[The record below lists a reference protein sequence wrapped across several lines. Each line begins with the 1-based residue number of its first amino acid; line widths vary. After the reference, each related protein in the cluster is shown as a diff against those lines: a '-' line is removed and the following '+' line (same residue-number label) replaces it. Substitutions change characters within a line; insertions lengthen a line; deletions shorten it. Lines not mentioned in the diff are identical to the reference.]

1 METIEILRSARA
13 LIDAP
18 EKWTKGTEARDAHG
32 FRVRFESPD
41 AVCFC
46 AVGALLGALHRAG
59 NDDDGECVA
68 LRRLRKALPI
78 GFADVVSLNDHPDT
92 THADIM
98 AVFDRAI
105 AAEEAAI
112 KALDTPA

>member
-18 EKWTKGTEARDAHG
+18 EKWTKWTEARDAAG
-32 FRVRFESPD
+32 LGVPCYD
-41 AVCFC
+41 KNAVCFC
-46 AVGALLGALHRAG
+46 AVGAVVRHPTNGKTFF
-59 NDDDGECVA
+59 A
-68 LRRLRKALPI
+68 LRLLREALPTGGYI
-78 GFADVVSLNDHPDT
+78 DEYNDHPET
-92 THADIM
+92 THADIL
-98 AVFDRAI
+98 ALFDRAI

>member
-18 EKWTKGTEARDAHG
+18 EKWTKGTEARDASG
-32 FRVRFESPD
+32 RSVPFNSPD
-41 AVCFC
+41 AVCCC

-59 NDDDGECVA
+59 NDGECVA

-105 AAEEAAI
+105 AAEEA
-112 KALDTPA
+112 KQ